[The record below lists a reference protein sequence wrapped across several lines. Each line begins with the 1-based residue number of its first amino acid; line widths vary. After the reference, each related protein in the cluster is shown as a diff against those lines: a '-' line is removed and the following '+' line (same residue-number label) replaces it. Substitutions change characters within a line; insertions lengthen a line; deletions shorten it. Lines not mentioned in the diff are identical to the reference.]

1 MRLIIIGGVAAG
13 ATAAARAR
21 RLDETAEITVIE
33 KGPYVSF
40 ANCGLPYRLSGD
52 IAKRSSLILQ
62 TAEGFFSRYRVNVA
76 LKTEAVAI
84 DRKAKTIL
92 VRGPEGERNIAYDK
106 LILAQGGTPFVPP
119 IEGADSPNVFRLWTI
134 PDMDAIN
141 AYIADK
147 DAKSAVVV
155 GGGFIGLE
163 TAEAFIKRGLSTSI
177 VELTDQL
184 MPPADPEFG
193 ALIAGAFREAGASVY
208 TRKSLARID
217 FANHSVE
224 LSDGTILSADIVLMS
239 AGVRPNLDLAKSAG
253 LDIGVSGGL
262 LVDEFLKTSDPDILA
277 AGDMVE
283 LLRRVDGAKVRIPLA
298 GPANRQGRIAATNA
312 LGGAMKYPGALGT
325 SVFKAVDYT
334 FAQTGLSEKAAVA
347 AGIKVRAVHV
357 HRAHHASYYPGYKDL
372 ALKLI
377 YTEEGALVGAEAFGE
392 AGVDKRIDVLAT
404 ALAARMKLSDLADL
418 DLAYAPPYSSANDP
432 LQMAAFAAQ
441 NDLSGYSRFISPRE
455 AANLAAENPASI
467 AFLDVRTFGEYLKGY
482 IEGSLQMPLDEI
494 RDRIGEIPRDKR
506 ILIISIAGFE
516 GHLAARILRQQGFE
530 DVAYVT
536 GGMTS
541 MRLFG
546 GFAELQG

>member
-1 MRLIIIGGVAAG
+1 M
-13 ATAAARAR
+13 
-21 RLDETAEITVIE
+21 
-33 KGPYVSF
+33 
-40 ANCGLPYRLSGD
+40 
-52 IAKRSSLILQ
+52 
-62 TAEGFFSRYRVNVA
+62 
-76 LKTEAVAI
+76 
-84 DRKAKTIL
+84 
-92 VRGPEGERNIAYDK
+92 
-106 LILAQGGTPFVPP
+106 
-119 IEGADSPNVFRLWTI
+119 
-134 PDMDAIN
+134 
-141 AYIADK
+141 
-147 DAKSAVVV
+147 
-155 GGGFIGLE
+155 
-163 TAEAFIKRGLSTSI
+163 
-177 VELTDQL
+177 
-184 MPPADPEFG
+184 
-193 ALIAGAFREAGASVY
+193 
-208 TRKSLARID
+208 
-217 FANHSVE
+217 
-224 LSDGTILSADIVLMS
+224 
-239 AGVRPNLDLAKSAG
+239 
-253 LDIGVSGGL
+253 
-262 LVDEFLKTSDPDILA
+262 
-277 AGDMVE
+277 
-283 LLRRVDGAKVRIPLA
+283 
-298 GPANRQGRIAATNA
+298 
-312 LGGAMKYPGALGT
+312 
-325 SVFKAVDYT
+325 FKAVDYT
-334 FAQTGLSEKAAVA
+334 FAQTGLSEKAAAA

-372 ALKLI
+372 TLKLI